1 MTKLWTHTQV
11 VSAGSY
17 VPFAEEFSTHSTM
30 YNTGTAVVG
39 QFVWIKDSSTRYG
52 LNDLSPVAHVYHFK
66 YPINCNGAWNCQS
79 LALG

>member
-1 MTKLWTHTQV
+1 LIVTKTMTKLWTHTQV

-39 QFVWIKDSSTRYG
+39 QFV
-52 LNDLSPVAHVYHFK
+52 
-66 YPINCNGAWNCQS
+66 
-79 LALG
+79 